1 MSRRSVTRTA
11 ASLGVAVASLA
22 VGIVGARAIQ
32 STDDSSADTAAAAQ
46 GTPVLADPA
55 DAAATVDAL
64 AASSLDEL
72 IPVLQPVAVGMD
84 PSIAETLLFPPDDG
98 AGTDEDGNVAIPSGM
113 AEPGEPAVG
122 GAIPPPEGIDASGA
136 PTDPTPI
143 SDDDATPPGTGGGAE
158 TPTLGDPPLQP
169 TPFYFAADGSLF
181 PFPFQFIDPCAGATP
196 RPPEM
201 LPPPYCPEGV
211 GGTVTGEE
219 AAAPVDAWV
228 SIPHSLDRAD
238 RPDVVGCP
246 AGTRPA
252 GAGEQAA
259 AVVSSGPIAEAT
271 MYWRPRGSTGEWSSQ
286 SMDPAALAAQG
297 TIWDARVAAGTITAD
312 SLGLIV
318 HCLTFAR
325 DLNRPYEA
333 YATGT
338 DGNGRPFTT
347 NVVTLPDL
355 TPEGRPPSTVTINS
369 RLNQAT
375 VTAWTTVEGSVDLQ
389 WYPLAAGEEPPA
401 DNCES
406 RLEFPITLRS
416 TGGPLPE
423 GVWDTRYRTGTA
435 GTFEM
440 PAGGGAVVCATI
452 YDTENTLR
460 PLATDVFVVH
470 GPRRQVATI
479 DLMGVRVNDG
489 QTIDPGH
496 LSVAAKYDAEYVPDD
511 GCSSWW
517 TNIDTALTA
526 PGAATGDAVLWN
538 CAYTPLPV
546 DDRGYV
552 KVPITVTR
560 RLDTGGADP
569 YRRMTVGLPL
579 QFDDCTRGFCPSKPN
594 EYYEIPIP
602 TNDMSLRGCVF
613 DCGGPAPSSGV
624 AIVRVTY
631 DVVGEGNIG
640 SSALLA
646 SSDRDADPSSGAP
659 RLAVAERSRFT
670 PAEGYRFS
678 ELRAEYTMFSDRPVT
693 LVSGRVVP
701 ELAEGSRCAGE
712 RPIEV
717 LTTDAVTEP
726 RFAVTIACAATVYTV
741 LLTVRDADGVEH
753 ELNLI
758 YDRAPMVVGRNVA
771 TTVEFLGDSEGHEA
785 GFLYTFDVG
794 IDHSFATTPRGA
806 WTWTNRHPSDP
817 RYLCVAHGSTI
828 ARSAHPIDQLFVM
841 NTDFLGIGLSA
852 NFTTVCD
859 NSGSGRGAIGEV
871 SMGGTVDIESLQDG
885 EAIVITSPEDAR
897 LQVRITVTASNWQLS
912 E

>member
-1 MSRRSVTRTA
+1 MNRHSATRTA

-22 VGIVGARAIQ
+22 IGIVGARALQ
-32 STDDSSADTAAAAQ
+32 STDDPSTDTAA
-46 GTPVLADPA
+46 GVEGSPVLPDPA
-55 DAAATVDAL
+55 DAAVTVDA
-64 AASSLDEL
+64 AAATSLDEL
-72 IPVLQPVAVGMD
+72 IPVLQPIAVGMD
-84 PSIAETLLFPPDDG
+84 PQLGDTLLFPPADG
-98 AGTDEDGNVAIPSGM
+98 AGTDEAGNPAIASGM
-113 AEPGEPAVG
+113 AEPGEPAID

-143 SDDDATPPGTGGGAE
+143 SDDEATPPGTGGGGE
-158 TPTLGDPPLQP
+158 TPTLGDPPLPP
-169 TPFYFAADGSLF
+169 TPYYFGADGSLF

-201 LPPPYCPEGV
+201 LPPPYCPDGV

-219 AAAPVDAWV
+219 AATPFNAWI

-238 RPDVVGCP
+238 RPEVVGCP
-246 AGTRPA
+246 ADTRPA

-259 AVVSSGPIAEAT
+259 SVVSTGPISEAT
-271 MYWRPRGSTGEWSSQ
+271 MFWRPRGSTGAWTSQ
-286 SMDPAALAAQG
+286 ALDPAALAAQG
-297 TIWDARVAAGTITAD
+297 ATWDARVAAGTITDD

-318 HCLTFAR
+318 HCLTFTR
-325 DLNRPYEA
+325 DLNMPYEA

-338 DGNGRPFTT
+338 AADGRPFTT
-347 NVVTLPDL
+347 IVVTLPDL

-369 RLNQAT
+369 RFNQAT
-375 VTAWTTVEGSVDLQ
+375 ITAWTTAEGSVHLQ

-401 DNCES
+401 DSCES

-416 TGGPLPE
+416 AGAPTPE

-460 PLATDVFVVH
+460 PLATDVFVVR

-479 DLMGVRVNDG
+479 DLMGVRINDG
-489 QTIDPGH
+489 QTIDASH

-517 TNIDTALTA
+517 TNSDDALTA
-526 PGAATGDAVLWN
+526 PGLATGDAVLWN

-560 RLDTGGADP
+560 RLDIGGSDP

-579 QFDDCTRGFCPSKPN
+579 QFDDCTRGVCPFKPN

-602 TNDMSLRGCVF
+602 TSDMSLRGCVF

-631 DVVGEGNIG
+631 DVVGEGNTG
-640 SSALLA
+640 SSVLLA
-646 SSDRDADPSSGAP
+646 SSDRGADPTSGAP
-659 RLAVAERSRFT
+659 TITVSERSRFT
-670 PAEGYRFS
+670 PGEGYRFS
-678 ELRAEYTMFSDRPVT
+678 ELRAEYTTFSDRAVT

-717 LTTDAVTEP
+717 LSSGAVTEP
-726 RFAVTIACAATVYTV
+726 RFAVTIACPATVYTV

-753 ELNLI
+753 EINVA
-758 YDRAPMVVGRNVA
+758 YDRAPMVVGRSVN

-785 GFLYTFDVG
+785 GFLYRFDVG
-794 IDHSFATTPRGA
+794 IDFSSAATPRTAWAWSNTEVGPGGA
-806 WTWTNRHPSDP
+806 
-817 RYLCVAHGSTI
+817 LCIAHGSTV
-828 ARSAHPIDQLFVM
+828 ARSSSPIGQLFVM
-841 NTDFLGIGLSA
+841 NPEFLGIGLSA
-852 NFTTVCD
+852 NFTSVCD
-859 NSGSGRGAIGEV
+859 GSGSGRGAIGEV

-885 EAIVITSPEDAR
+885 EAIVITSPTDAR
-897 LQVRITVTASNWQLS
+897 LQVRITVTANSWRLA